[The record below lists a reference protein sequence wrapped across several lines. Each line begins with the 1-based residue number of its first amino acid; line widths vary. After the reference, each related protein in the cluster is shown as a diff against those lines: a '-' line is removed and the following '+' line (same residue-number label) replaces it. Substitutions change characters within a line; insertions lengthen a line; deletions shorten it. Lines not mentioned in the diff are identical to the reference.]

1 VRIESVR
8 PSADGAVWTLA
19 LSTGDRVRVD
29 SASAQS
35 AGVRVG
41 AAWSAALARRVEAA
55 QESQRMFTR
64 AMDHLARNGKATRAE
79 IVRALGGDRAARATA
94 AALVAHGWIPAK

>member
-1 VRIESVR
+1 
-8 PSADGAVWTLA
+8 
-19 LSTGDRVRVD
+19 
-29 SASAQS
+29 
-35 AGVRVG
+35 
-41 AAWSAALARRVEAA
+41 
-55 QESQRMFTR
+55 MFTR